1 MMFNNKEIKSQ
12 MVQTASDPQFMI
24 QKNNNLMIE
33 Q

>member
-1 MMFNNKEIKSQ
+1 MMFNNKEMKSQ
-12 MVQTASDPQFMI
+12 MVQETSDPQFMI